1 MRRFLVI
8 IEKAGDNYSA
18 YTPELP
24 GCIATGRTKEET
36 KRRMREAIRQHLE
49 LLEKE
54 KLPVPEV
61 EVSVEYAIIE

>member
-1 MRRFLVI
+1 MRRFLII
-8 IEKAGDNYSA
+8 IEKAEDNYSA

-54 KLPVPEV
+54 NYL
-61 EVSVEYAIIE
+61 SQR

>member
-1 MRRFLVI
+1 LRRFLII

-24 GCIATGRTKEET
+24 GCIATGRTKAET

-54 KLPVPEV
+54 KLPVPQV
-61 EVSVEYAIIE
+61 EVSVE

>member
-1 MRRFLVI
+1 LRRFLII

-18 YTPELP
+18 HAPELP
-24 GCIATGRTKEET
+24 GCIATGRTKAET

-54 KLPVPEV
+54 KLPVPQV
-61 EVSVEYAIIE
+61 EVSVE